1 MNMPNVLGG
10 KGNKGVLVLALFLGL
25 LSAVLV
31 FVYLGQS
38 GGDEEA
44 APSGET
50 KSVVV
55 ASQDI
60 AAGTRITEDM
70 IRVTNVSSDAIVPQA
85 LTTTAL
91 VVGSVA
97 RFPITTDEQILEN
110 RLASGG
116 ITVPQ
121 GDNVPLT
128 YIVPEGMRAVAVNT
142 KQVIN
147 AGGLVLPGDY
157 VDVIFVAEVKT
168 DLSPPLD
175 RSHIAQTVLQN
186 LEVLAV
192 QQTVEDV
199 VPEGTGDGD
208 GAADGDGADGEVAQR
223 VAVARPDPE
232 PEAITVTLAVTPVQA
247 QTLAMADVISKA
259 SENDDCDIRLSLRR
273 FGDQE
278 QASVPAMTDFELV
291 SLEVLQS
298 LIRTMQQLAPVV
310 QELKA
315 MAGE

>member
-1 MNMPNVLGG
+1 
-10 KGNKGVLVLALFLGL
+10 VLALVLGL

-38 GGDEEA
+38 GGGGES
-44 APSGET
+44 APSGDT
-50 KSVVV
+50 KAVVV

-60 AAGTRITEDM
+60 TAGTRITEDM
-70 IRVTNVSSDAIVPQA
+70 VRVKNVSSESAVPSA
-85 LTTTAL
+85 FATTEL

-97 RFPITTDEQILEN
+97 RFPITADEQILEN

-116 ITVPQ
+116 IAVPQ
-121 GDNVPLT
+121 GDKVPLT
-128 YIVPEGMRAVAVNT
+128 YIVPEGMRALGVNT

-157 VDVIFVAEVKT
+157 VDIIFVAEVKT
-168 DLSPPLD
+168 DLPPPLD
-175 RSHIAQTVLQN
+175 RSHIAQTILQN
-186 LEVLAV
+186 VEVLAV
-192 QQTVEDV
+192 QQTIEEV

-208 GAADGDGADGEVAQR
+208 GTGDGTGDGEVAQR
-223 VAVARPDPE
+223 VAVDRPDPE
-232 PEAITVTLAVTPVQA
+232 PEALTVTLAVTPQQA

-259 SENDDCDIRLSLRR
+259 SDNDDCDIRLSLRR
-273 FGDQE
+273 FGEQE
-278 QASVPAMTDFELV
+278 QTTVPAMTDYEMV
-291 SLEVLQS
+291 SVEMLQS
-298 LIRTMQQLAPVV
+298 LIRTMQQLAGPL